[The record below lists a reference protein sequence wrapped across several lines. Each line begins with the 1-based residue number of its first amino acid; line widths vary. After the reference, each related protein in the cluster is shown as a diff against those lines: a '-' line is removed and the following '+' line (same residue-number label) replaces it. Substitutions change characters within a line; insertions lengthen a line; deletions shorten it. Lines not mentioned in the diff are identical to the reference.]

1 MSVTIIRGGRVL
13 DAPAHRAD
21 PADVLVDGGV
31 IREIGRPGMAAPEGA
46 AAVDAR
52 DRLLIPGLI
61 NAHTPA
67 HGALVRG
74 LAGDRVPLELL
85 LNQAGVLNGNRSVED
100 KYLSAQLSAIEMVRK
115 GCTACYDM
123 FVEVPTPTVDSTAML
138 PAALPP

>member
-46 AAVDAR
+46 AALDAR

-61 NAHTPA
+61 NAHTHA

-74 LAGDRVPLELL
+74 LAGDRVPLEVL
-85 LNQAGVLNGNRSVED
+85 LNPAGVFDGMRGGEEKCLWAE
-100 KYLSAQLSAIEMVRK
+100 LS
-115 GCTACYDM
+115 
-123 FVEVPTPTVDSTAML
+123 
-138 PAALPP
+138 